1 MKMKNSDHLPLY
13 GVGPLYGGIVAALT
27 VAGCVA
33 GSLISF
39 GKVPTLRIPLLILG
53 ILLILYSV
61 SLWVRAVI
69 VAKLDDNI
77 KENRLVTGGVY
88 AHVRNPIYSAIM
100 FAGTGALCITGNLLF
115 PPLFFVFWTLM
126 TVMMKSTE
134 EKWLT
139 ERFGKEYINYCKR
152 TNRAI
157 PWFAKKG
164 DKK

>member
-1 MKMKNSDHLPLY
+1 MKNSDRLPLY
-13 GVGPLYGGIVAALT
+13 GVGPLYGAITVALT

-33 GSLISF
+33 GSHISF

-53 ILLILYSV
+53 ILLILYGV

-88 AHVRNPIYSAIM
+88 SHVRNPIYSAIM
-100 FAGTGALCITGNLLF
+100 FACTGALCITGNLLF
-115 PPLFFVFWTLM
+115 PPLFFVFWALM
-126 TVMMKSTE
+126 TVMMKNTE

-139 ERFGKEYINYCKR
+139 ERFGKEYINYCKE

>member
-1 MKMKNSDHLPLY
+1 MKKADHLPLY
-13 GVGPLYGGIVAALT
+13 GVGPLYGGIVVALT

-33 GSLISF
+33 GSLVPF
-39 GKVPTLRIPLLILG
+39 GRVPQAKIPLLILG
-53 ILLILYSV
+53 VLLIIYGV
-61 SLWVRAVI
+61 SLWIRAVL
-69 VAKLDDNI
+69 VAKLDDGI

-100 FAGTGALCITGNLLF
+100 FACTGALCIAGNLLF

-126 TVMMKSTE
+126 TVMMKNTE

-139 ERFGKEYINYCKR
+139 ERFGKQYSDYCKR
-152 TNRAI
+152 VNRAI

-164 DKK
+164 DEK